1 MRKGPAA
8 LCYTPAAMVG
18 ARISGPSF
26 VTQVRVRYADT
37 DAEGV
42 VYYGSYL
49 VYFEVAR
56 VELLRALG
64 CPVSEAR
71 ARGIV
76 FPAVEVS
83 CRYHRPGRVDDLL
96 DVHLWLTP
104 RRVASCGFVYEVRCN
119 DELLASGS
127 SRHAA
132 VDVASGRAVPLPAWF
147 TKLYD
152 EASQMVGTAR

>member
-1 MRKGPAA
+1 MTEPR
-8 LCYTPAAMVG
+8 T
-18 ARISGPSF
+18 SGPPF

-49 VYFEVAR
+49 TYFEVAR

-64 CPVSEAR
+64 CPVSEVR

-76 FPAVEVS
+76 MPAVEAT

-96 DVHLWLTP
+96 DVRLWLTP
-104 RRVASCGFVYEVRCN
+104 RRLASCGFVYEVYRG
-119 DELLASGS
+119 DELLAGGAT
-127 SRHAA
+127 RHAA
-132 VDVASGRAVPLPAWF
+132 VDAESGRAVPFPTWF
-147 TKLYD
+147 NEIYD
-152 EASQMVGTAR
+152 EAAATVGTAR

>member
-1 MRKGPAA
+1 MSEPRPAGP
-8 LCYTPAAMVG
+8 P
-18 ARISGPSF
+18 F

-49 VYFEVAR
+49 TYFEVAR

-64 CPVSEAR
+64 CPVSDVR

-76 FPAVEVS
+76 FPAVEVT
-83 CRYHRPGRVDDLL
+83 CRYHRPGKVDDLL
-96 DVHLWLTP
+96 DVLLWLLP
-104 RRVASCGFVYEVRCN
+104 RRRASLGFVYEVRH
-119 DELLASGS
+119 DGRLLASGT
-127 SRHAA
+127 SRHAC
-132 VDVASGRAVPLPAWF
+132 VDVASGRVLQLPAWF

-152 EASQMVGTAR
+152 EATKVIGTAR